1 MSSPVTPAAAK
12 SSPSFDPAASL
23 LRGVAPIRAGEG
35 NSFLLR
41 RLHSLS
47 GIVPIGAFLIEHLV
61 SNVTAM
67 KGPTAY
73 SGTVEFL
80 NGLPFV
86 FSLELFGIWI
96 PIAFHALYGFYIWYR
111 GDSNVTSYP
120 WQGNWMYT
128 AQRWTGG
135 IAFFYIIWHTYTLR
149 FIGVGL
155 AHSPGASFGKVQV
168 QLFDPLLLAFY
179 FVGIIS
185 ASWHFAYGLWLFA
198 AKWGI
203 TVGERARQKF
213 LVVCM
218 GLFLLLSALGV
229 ISVRGFRKYPLQ
241 RTDPQGA
248 YQIQKG
254 EVPPPQE

>member
-1 MSSPVTPAAAK
+1 MSSPVSPTAAK
-12 SSPSFDPAASL
+12 SSQPSYPPISII
-23 LRGVAPIRAGEG
+23 RGVAPIRVGEG
-35 NSFLLR
+35 TSFLLR

-47 GIVPIGAFLIEHLV
+47 GIVPIGAFLVEHIV
-61 SNVTAM
+61 SNATSI

-73 SGTVEFL
+73 SNTVEFL

-86 FSLELFGIWI
+86 FILELFGIWI

-111 GDSNVTSYP
+111 GDSNVASYP

-128 AQRWTGG
+128 LQRWTGG
-135 IAFFYIIWHTYTLR
+135 IAFVYIIWHTYTLR
-149 FIGVGL
+149 FTGVGL

-168 QLFDPLLLAFY
+168 QLFNPPLLAFY
-179 FVGIIS
+179 VVGIVS
-185 ASWHFAYGLWLFA
+185 AAWHFAYGIWLFA

-203 TVGERARQKF
+203 TMGERARQKF

-218 GLFLLLSALGV
+218 GLFLLLSVLGI
-229 ISVRGFRKYPLQ
+229 ISIRGFRKYPLQ

-248 YQIQKG
+248 YEIQKG
-254 EVPPPQE
+254 EEPPQE

>member
-1 MSSPVTPAAAK
+1 MPSSVSPTAAK
-12 SSPSFDPAASL
+12 SSQKSYPPDSVM
-23 LRGVAPIRAGEG
+23 RGVAPIRAGEG
-35 NSFLLR
+35 TSFFLR

-47 GIVPIGAFLIEHLV
+47 GIVPIGAFLVEHIV
-61 SNVTAM
+61 SNATSI

-73 SGTVEFL
+73 SNTVEFL

-86 FSLELFGIWI
+86 FFLELVGIWI

-128 AQRWTGG
+128 LQRWTGG
-135 IAFFYIIWHTYTLR
+135 IAFIYIIWHTYTLR
-149 FIGVGL
+149 FTGVGL

-179 FVGIIS
+179 VVGIVS
-185 ASWHFAYGLWLFA
+185 AAWHFAYGIWLFA

-203 TVGERARQKF
+203 TTGERARQKF
-213 LVVCM
+213 LIVCM
-218 GLFLLLSALGV
+218 GLFLILSVLGV
-229 ISVRGFRKYPLQ
+229 ISIRGFRQYPLQ

-248 YQIQKG
+248 YEIQKG
-254 EVPPPQE
+254 EVPPQE

>member
-1 MSSPVTPAAAK
+1 MPSSVSPTAAK
-12 SSPSFDPAASL
+12 SSQKSYPPDSVMM
-23 LRGVAPIRAGEG
+23 GVAPIRAGEG
-35 NSFLLR
+35 TSFFLR

-47 GIVPIGAFLIEHLV
+47 GIVPIGAFLVEHIV
-61 SNVTAM
+61 SNATSI

-73 SGTVEFL
+73 SNTVEFL

-86 FSLELFGIWI
+86 FFLELVGIWI

-128 AQRWTGG
+128 LQRWTGG
-135 IAFFYIIWHTYTLR
+135 IAFIYIIWHTYTLR
-149 FIGVGL
+149 FTGVGL

-179 FVGIIS
+179 VVGIVS
-185 ASWHFAYGLWLFA
+185 AAWHFAYGIWLFA

-203 TVGERARQKF
+203 TTGERARQKF
-213 LVVCM
+213 LIVCM
-218 GLFLLLSALGV
+218 GLFLILSVLGV
-229 ISVRGFRKYPLQ
+229 ISIRGFRQYPLQ

-248 YQIQKG
+248 YEIQKG
-254 EVPPPQE
+254 EVPPQE